1 MQKSIQF
8 LTPAFGKIPDFTGFR
23 DRYTFRNSVQIF
35 PDSERKS
42 GFGEKRGKGKS
53 IGKEVLEKKGQERER
68 RKVADMW
75 CAMHVKDGNEARTEA
90 FVSGLFPK
98 ELNIR
103 CFHLTRSR
111 RKKYGGQ
118 WRTIREILLPGYVF
132 IDTDCPE
139 EVHKQ
144 LRKTCGQELLF
155 GGEPF
160 VTTVKAQEAEF
171 MELLMNPEGE
181 IGLSEIRVED
191 DGQICCLSG
200 PLRKVSHLVRKID
213 LHKRIAE
220 VEAEFMGE
228 RQALYLGI
236 VIAGEGTEPGTGR
249 NTGQQGIRPLGQSF
263 QRQQETMT
271 GFG

>member
-1 MQKSIQF
+1 MILWAFETDSLLTTVFRFF
-8 LTPAFGKIPDFTGFR
+8 LILKDIADLGGR
-23 DRYTFRNSVQIF
+23 
-35 PDSERKS
+35 RKQRKF
-42 GFGEKRGKGKS
+42 GFGGKAGRGR
-53 IGKEVLEKKGQERER
+53 IGKTQGVKQCKRNPVQGSDGTAGKRR
-68 RKVADMW
+68 RKAAIMW
-75 CAMHVKDGNEARTEA
+75 CAVHVKDGNEARTEA

-118 WRTIREILLPGYVF
+118 WRTIREMLLPGYVF
-132 IDTDCPE
+132 IDTDRPE

-155 GGEPF
+155 GGDPF

-228 RQALYLGI
+228 RQVLYLGI
-236 VIAGEGTEPGTGR
+236 VFVGEGAEPGAGR
-249 NTGQQGIRPLGQSF
+249 NTGQQDSSVRDSR
-263 QRQQETMT
+263 RQ
-271 GFG
+271 